1 LVEFSFL
8 VLKIQYAFTMHLEDF
23 ESHLQEDFE
32 DLTAASVTTIREI
45 AGGILDDGFLE
56 EVNLV

>member
-1 LVEFSFL
+1 L
-8 VLKIQYAFTMHLEDF
+8 VLKIQYAFIMHLEDF